1 MKKTLLV
8 VIPALLLSVTSA
20 GSAAPTRTDTAE
32 YTIANGAAVG
42 HGEVGDPETE
52 VHWTLGSDY
61 ARFRAARGER
71 SVMLEITDQSG
82 MTASGHVHIDLD
94 ADGKLDRQHDFC
106 GATSKPL
113 AVRPGA
119 IVEVGTIF
127 GTCEDGSPSVVTEG
141 TITATFTK

>member
-1 MKKTLLV
+1 MKKSLLV
-8 VIPALLLSVTSA
+8 VIPALLLSATTV

-32 YTIANGAAVG
+32 YTIADGAAVG
-42 HGEVGDPETE
+42 HGEVGNPE
-52 VHWTLGSDY
+52 VHWTIGADY
-61 ARFRAARGER
+61 SRFRAARGER
-71 SVMLEITDQSG
+71 SVMLEIVDASG